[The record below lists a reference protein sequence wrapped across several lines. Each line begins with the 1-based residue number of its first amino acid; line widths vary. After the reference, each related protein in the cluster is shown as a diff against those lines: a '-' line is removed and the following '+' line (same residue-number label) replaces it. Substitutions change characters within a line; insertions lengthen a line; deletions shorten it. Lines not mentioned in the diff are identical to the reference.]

1 MPAGNTALFLLF
13 PQKTRVWFNTVNG
26 LSAAA
31 GASPTTRAMPDV
43 RFNQLG
49 GIYDYGAANQQLND
63 WSDNWWGSDA
73 NQALPACMNPN
84 VAANSTPQV
93 TVSSNSTGC
102 PSGQHQVTGYT
113 RAVLPALSASP
124 QVLPASL
131 RAAEAPRFGPV
142 DTYSGA
148 LTYQA
153 EDMAV
158 QDAGK
163 TINAAR
169 TYRSDRLSGGDA
181 GTGWGTSFD
190 EAISASGSTSTLS
203 LRDRSSLRFGTDA
216 AAGDTPA
223 SGRAAGLSTCANGP
237 PGNS

>member
-13 PQKTRVWFNTVNG
+13 PQKTRVWFNTVDG

-31 GASPTTRAMPDV
+31 GASPTTRAMADV

-73 NQALPACMNPN
+73 NQALPACMDRT
-84 VAANSTPQV
+84 VAVNARPQV
-93 TVSSNSTGC
+93 TVTSNSTVC
-102 PSGQHQVTGYT
+102 PSGQYQLTGYT
-113 RAVLPALSASP
+113 RAVLPALSASL

-153 EDMAV
+153 GDMAV

-163 TINAAR
+163 TITASR

-181 GTGWGTSFD
+181 GTGWRTSFD
-190 EAISASGSTSTLS
+190 EAMAASGSTSTLS

-216 AAGDTPA
+216 AARDMPGP
-223 SGRAAGLSTCANGP
+223 GRSTGFRT
-237 PGNS
+237 